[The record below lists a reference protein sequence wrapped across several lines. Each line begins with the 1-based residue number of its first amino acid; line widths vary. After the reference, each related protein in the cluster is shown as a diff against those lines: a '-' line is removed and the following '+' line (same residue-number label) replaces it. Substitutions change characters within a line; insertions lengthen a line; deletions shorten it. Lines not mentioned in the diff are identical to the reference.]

1 VAQCQFSD
9 PDFISG
15 THHRE
20 NLQFVDNVGIA
31 IQIKFKE
38 DLKI

>member
-1 VAQCQFSD
+1 VAQGQFSD
-9 PDFISG
+9 PDFI
-15 THHRE
+15 